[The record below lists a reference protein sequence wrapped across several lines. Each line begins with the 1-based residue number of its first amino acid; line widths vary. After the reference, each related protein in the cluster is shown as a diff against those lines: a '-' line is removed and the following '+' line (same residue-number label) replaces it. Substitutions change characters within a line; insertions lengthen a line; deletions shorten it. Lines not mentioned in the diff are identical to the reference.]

1 MLYMFGRLLF
11 LFIFIPIIEL
21 YLLILLGS
29 RIGPM
34 PTIGLIVL
42 TGFLGASLAR
52 SQGLST
58 LRKIQKEMG
67 EGRPPAQELVEGV
80 MILIGGVVLLTPGIL
95 TDLFG
100 FAMLLPGFRKS
111 IASKLKASLVQSVA
125 ASKKSTGSRTGS
137 LTFSFTFLTGHY
149 RTKMSQVGG

>member
-1 MLYMFGRLLF
+1 MFGRLLF

-21 YLLILLGS
+21 YLLMLLGS

-67 EGRPPAQELVEGV
+67 EGRPPTQELVEGV

-137 LTFSFTFLTGHY
+137 PNEDDD
-149 RTKMSQVGG
+149 VIDI

>member
-1 MLYMFGRLLF
+1 MLFMFGRLLF

-21 YLLILLGS
+21 YLLIVLGS

-34 PTIGLIVL
+34 PTIALNVL

-58 LRKIQKEMG
+58 LRRIQKEMR

-111 IASKLKASLVQSVA
+111 LASKFKASLVQSVA
-125 ASKKSTGSRTGS
+125 TSKKSTGSRTGS
-137 LTFSFTFLTGHY
+137 
-149 RTKMSQVGG
+149 RNDDDDVIDI

>member
-1 MLYMFGRLLF
+1 MFGRLLF

-34 PTIGLIVL
+34 PTLGLIVF

-52 SQGLST
+52 AQGLST
-58 LRKIQKEMG
+58 LRKIQEEMRK
-67 EGRPPAQELVEGV
+67 GRPPAQELVEGV
-80 MILIGGVVLLTPGIL
+80 MILIGGIVLLTPGIL

-100 FAMLLPGFRKS
+100 FALLLPGFRKS
-111 IASKLKASLVQSVA
+111 IAQKFKDSLVKSVA
-125 ASKKSTGSRTGS
+125 SGKPPSDRRKGSRN
-137 LTFSFTFLTGHY
+137 
-149 RTKMSQVGG
+149 QDDDVIDI